1 MDSRIYLLI
10 KVFDTEE
17 YADAFIRTG
26 EMFCKTIKQFKEIEG
41 DVARGD
47 RYEAVTAWHQPGDI
61 SLTISYKTS
70 DGEETSMPITGLA
83 GPLIIQNLAHDS
95 LNAYCM
101 YSITAPE
108 FNESFE
114 TEEERVRAV
123 EKVNAL
129 LKAHTAV
136 DDDMLS
142 LGEHAVI
149 IINVPKFIKKVSEAA
164 KAEGY
169 DSWNGLIKYFD
180 PNTFNGS
187 FGNVESVFMKR
198 NIYSYQKEF
207 RFVFDS
213 DSPEGAKLIHA
224 GSLEGIALKLK
235 TSEINTKI
243 EIKIDEDSAQL
254 AASDFDH
261 EGG

>member
-1 MDSRIYLLI
+1 MGTRIYLLI
-10 KVFDTEE
+10 KVFDKEE
-17 YADAFIRTG
+17 YADEFIRTG

-47 RYEAVTAWHQPGDI
+47 QYEAVSEWHQPEGI
-61 SLTISYKTS
+61 SLTISYKTP
-70 DGEETSMPITGLA
+70 DGEEKSMPITELA
-83 GPLIIQNLAHDS
+83 GPFIVQSLSHDS

-114 TEEERVRAV
+114 TEEERLHVV
-123 EKVNAL
+123 EKVNAM

-136 DDDMLS
+136 DNDMLS
-142 LGEHAVI
+142 LGEHAVV
-149 IINVPKFIKKVSEAA
+149 IINVPEFINKVTQAA

-169 DSWNGLIKYFD
+169 DSWKGLVKYFD
-180 PNTFNGS
+180 PETFSGS
-187 FGNVESVFMKR
+187 FGEVESVFMKR

-213 DSPEGAKLIHA
+213 DKPEGAKFIHA
-224 GSLEGIALKLK
+224 GSLEGLALKIK

-243 EIKIDEDSAQL
+243 EIKLDEDSAN
-254 AASDFDH
+254 
-261 EGG
+261 

>member
-1 MDSRIYLLI
+1 MGTQIYLLI
-10 KVFDTEE
+10 KVFDKEE
-17 YADAFIRTG
+17 YADEFIRTG

-47 RYEAVTAWHQPGDI
+47 QYEAVSAWHQPQGVK
-61 SLTISYKTS
+61 LTISYKTP
-70 DGEETSMPITGLA
+70 DGEEKSMPITELA
-83 GPLIIQNLAHDS
+83 GPIIIQSLAHDS

-101 YSITAPE
+101 YSVTAPE
-108 FNESFE
+108 FNESYE
-114 TEEERVRAV
+114 TEEERLQAV

-129 LKAHTAV
+129 LKTHTAV

-142 LGEHAVI
+142 LGDHAVI
-149 IINVPKFIKKVSEAA
+149 IINVPEFINKVTEAA

-169 DSWNGLIKYFD
+169 ELWRGLVKYFD
-180 PNTFNGS
+180 PKTFSGE
-187 FGNVESVFMKR
+187 FGEVESVFMKR

-213 DSPEGAKLIHA
+213 DTPEGAKVIHA

-243 EIKIDEDSAQL
+243 EIKLDENPA
-254 AASDFDH
+254 
-261 EGG
+261 

>member
-1 MDSRIYLLI
+1 MGARIYLLI
-10 KVFDTEE
+10 KVFDKEE
-17 YADAFIRTG
+17 YADEFIKTG
-26 EMFCKTIKQFKEIEG
+26 KMFCKTIKQFREIEG

-47 RYEAVTAWHQPGDI
+47 RYEGVSEWHQPGGI

-70 DGEETSMPITGLA
+70 DGKEKSMPITGLA
-83 GPLIIQNLAHDS
+83 GPLIIQNLVHDS

-101 YSITAPE
+101 YAITAPE

-114 TEEERVRAV
+114 TEEQRLRAV
-123 EKVNAL
+123 EKINAM
-129 LKAHTAV
+129 LKAHTVV

-142 LGEHAVI
+142 LGEHAVVI
-149 IINVPKFIKKVSEAA
+149 VKVHEFIDKVTEAA
-164 KAEGY
+164 KAKGY
-169 DSWNGLIKYFD
+169 SSWKGLVKYFD
-180 PNTFNGS
+180 PETFSGG
-187 FGNVESVFMKR
+187 FGEVESVFMKR

-213 DSPEGAKLIHA
+213 DTPEGEKFIHA

-243 EIKIDEDSAQL
+243 EMKLDEGSA
-254 AASDFDH
+254 S
-261 EGG
+261 